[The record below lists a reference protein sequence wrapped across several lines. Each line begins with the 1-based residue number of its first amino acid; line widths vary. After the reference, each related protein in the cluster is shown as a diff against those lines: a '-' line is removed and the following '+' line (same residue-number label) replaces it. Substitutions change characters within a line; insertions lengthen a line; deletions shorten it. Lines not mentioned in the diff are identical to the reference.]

1 VTSPALAL
9 VLPGDPL
16 TPTGGYEYDRRI
28 AAGLRALG
36 WAVTVHA
43 LDASFPAPTP
53 AAHAAARA
61 AFARIPDGATV
72 LVDGL
77 ALGALPEVAAAE
89 ARRLRLVALV
99 HHPLAD
105 ETGLEPA
112 RAEALRRSEAQA
124 LAAVQCVVTTS
135 GTTARG
141 LARYGVP
148 PERIAVIEPGTDPA
162 PLAGGSGG
170 PGVALLCVAAVVPR
184 KGHAVLIDA
193 LSGLADRDWILT
205 CVGSL
210 ARSPQTVAALEHRIA
225 ALGLAHRVTLRDAVD
240 RATLD
245 ACYARADVFVLPTFH
260 EGYGMALA
268 EALARGLPVV
278 STRAGAVPETVPS
291 DAGLLVPPG
300 DPAALR
306 DALARVLDDAALRAR
321 LAAGARRARA
331 RLPDWDAACVCLAA
345 ALMTRPA
352 NLERLHD

>member
-1 VTSPALAL
+1 MPTLAL
-9 VLPGDPL
+9 VLPGDPA

-28 AAGLRALG
+28 VAGLRDLG

-53 AAHAAARA
+53 AARAAARD
-61 AFARIPDGATV
+61 AFARLPDGATV

-77 ALGALPEVAAAE
+77 ALGVLPEVAAAE

-105 ETGLEPA
+105 ETGLEPG

-124 LAAVQCVVTTS
+124 LAAVRFVVTTS

-141 LARYGVP
+141 LACYGVP
-148 PERIAVIEPGTDPA
+148 PERIAVIEPGIDPA
-162 PLAGGSGG
+162 PLAAGSDG

-193 LSGLADRDWILT
+193 LSGLADRDWRLT

-210 ARSPQTVAALEHRIA
+210 GRSPQTVAALEHRIA
-225 ALGLAHRVTLRDAVD
+225 ALGLTDRVTIRGAVD

-245 ACYARADVFVLPTFH
+245 ACYAHADVFVLPTFH

-268 EALARGLPVV
+268 EALARGVPVV
-278 STRAGAVPETVPS
+278 STRAGAVPETVPP

-321 LAAGARRARA
+321 LAEGARRARA
-331 RLPDWDAACVCLAA
+331 RLPGWDAACARLAA
-345 ALMTRPA
+345 TLMTEPA
-352 NLERLHD
+352 NLEQLHD

>member
-1 VTSPALAL
+1 MTRPALAL

-28 AAGLRALG
+28 VAGLRARG
-36 WAVTVHA
+36 WEVTVHA

-53 AAHAAARA
+53 AARTAARA

-77 ALGALPEVAAAE
+77 ALGVLPEVAAAE
-89 ARRLRLVALV
+89 ARRLNLVALV

-112 RAEALRRSEAQA
+112 RAEALRRSETEA
-124 LAAVQCVVTTS
+124 LAAVRFVVATS

-148 PERIAVIEPGTDPA
+148 PERIAVVEPGTDPA
-162 PLAGGSGG
+162 PLAPGSGG
-170 PGVALLCVAAVVPR
+170 PGVALLCVAAVLPR
-184 KGHAVLIDA
+184 KGYAVLIDA
-193 LSGLADRDWILT
+193 LSGLADRDWRLT

-210 ARSPQTVAALEHRIA
+210 ERSPQTVAALQHQVA
-225 ALGLAHRVTLRDAVD
+225 VLGLAQRVTIRDAVD
-240 RATLD
+240 RATLEE
-245 ACYARADVFVLPTFH
+245 CYARADAFVLPTFH

-268 EALARGLPVV
+268 EALARGLPIV
-278 STRAGAVPETVPS
+278 STRAGAVPETVPA

-331 RLPDWDAACVCLAA
+331 HLPGWDAACARLAA
-345 ALMTRPA
+345 VLTNEPA
-352 NLERLHD
+352 NLERLHG

>member
-1 VTSPALAL
+1 MPALAL
-9 VLPGDPL
+9 VLPGDPA
-16 TPTGGYEYDRRI
+16 TPTGGYEYDRRV

-53 AAHAAARA
+53 AARAAARA
-61 AFARIPDGATV
+61 TFARIPDDATV

-77 ALGALPEVAAAE
+77 AFGAIPEIAIAE
-89 ARRLRLVALV
+89 ARRLRLAALV

-112 RAEALRRSEAQA
+112 RAAALRRSEAQA
-124 LAAVQCVVTTS
+124 LAAARLVVTTS
-135 GTTARG
+135 ATTARG
-141 LARYGVP
+141 LAGYGVP

-170 PGVALLCVAAVVPR
+170 PGVALLCVAAIVPR

-193 LSGLADRDWILT
+193 LSGLADRNWTLT

-210 ARSPQTVAALEHRIA
+210 DRSPPTVAALKHRIGA
-225 ALGLAHRVTLRDAVD
+225 SALVQRVTIRDAVD

-245 ACYARADVFVLPTFH
+245 AHYDRADVFVLPTLH

-278 STRAGAVPETVPS
+278 STRAGAVPETVPP
-291 DAGLLVPPG
+291 DAGLLVPPS

-306 DALARVLDDAALRAR
+306 DALARVLDDRALRVR

-331 RLPDWDAACVCLAA
+331 RLPDWGTACTRLAA
-345 ALMTRPA
+345 ALMTKPES
-352 NLERLHD
+352 LERLHG

>member
-1 VTSPALAL
+1 MTSPALAL

-28 AAGLRALG
+28 VAGLRALG
-36 WAVTVHA
+36 WEITVHV

-53 AAHAAARA
+53 AARTAARA
-61 AFARIPDGATV
+61 TFARIPDGATV

-77 ALGALPEVAAAE
+77 ALGVLPEVAAAE
-89 ARRLRLVALV
+89 SRRLRLVALV
-99 HHPLAD
+99 HHPLAE

-112 RAEALRRSEAQA
+112 RAEALRRSETEA
-124 LAAVQCVVTTS
+124 LAAVRWVVTTS

-141 LARYGVP
+141 LTRYGVP
-148 PERIAVIEPGTDPA
+148 SKRIAVIEPGTHPA
-162 PLAGGSGG
+162 PLARGSSG

-184 KGHAVLIDA
+184 KGHAVLVEA
-193 LSGLADRDWILT
+193 LSGLADRDWHLT

-210 ARSPQTVAALEHRIA
+210 GRSPQTVAALQLRIA
-225 ALGLAHRVTLRDAVD
+225 VLGLAHRVTIRDAVD
-240 RATLD
+240 RAALD
-245 ACYARADVFVLPTFH
+245 ACYAGADVFVLPTFH

-268 EALARGLPVV
+268 EALARGLPIV

-300 DPAALR
+300 DAAALR

-321 LAAGARRARA
+321 LAKGARRARA
-331 RLPDWDAACVCLAA
+331 RLPDWDATCARLAA
-345 ALMTRPA
+345 VLTNESA
-352 NLERLHD
+352 NLERLHG

>member
-1 VTSPALAL
+1 MPALAL

-16 TPTGGYEYDRRI
+16 TPTGGYEYERRI
-28 AAGLRALG
+28 VAGLRALD
-36 WAVTVHA
+36 WEVTVHA
-43 LDASFPAPTP
+43 LEGTFPAPTP
-53 AAHAAARA
+53 TARAAARA

-99 HHPLAD
+99 HHPLAE
-105 ETGLEPA
+105 ETGLEPD
-112 RAEALRRSEAQA
+112 RAEALRRSEAVA
-124 LAAVQCVVTTS
+124 LAAVRWVVTTS
-135 GTTARG
+135 STTARG

-148 PERIAVIEPGTDPA
+148 PERIAVIAPGTDPA
-162 PLAGGSGG
+162 PLAAGSDG

-193 LSGLADRDWILT
+193 LSGLADHDWHLT

-210 ARSPQTVAALEHRIA
+210 GRSPQTVAALEHRIA
-225 ALGLAHRVTLRDAVD
+225 ALGLAHRVTIRDAVD

-278 STRAGAVPETVPS
+278 STRAGAVPETVPP
-291 DAGLLVPPG
+291 DAGLLVAPG

-321 LAAGARRARA
+321 LADGARRARA
-331 RLPDWDAACVCLAA
+331 RLPDWGTASARLAA
-345 ALMTRPA
+345 ALTTMPE
-352 NLERLHD
+352 NLEQLHD